1 MTIVSGFGLDF
12 CCQCGL
18 GRTGMVGEVNEWFPS
33 DRVMWVCNYTRQKR
47 FKKYLNRANRNQ
59 SCATIPAETW
69 QYLMKHAPY
78 KGPREIYNRLK
89 RGKGI
94 KRKCY
99 DSLPLICQHLCEGN
113 VPTLSDLEVREA
125 MRHFNTIDSHVER
138 SGDRMISY
146 IFCLEFILKKMGR
159 HDMLPYVAKIKC
171 PRRRR
176 NYQQKLSEI
185 LGSTRTDT
193 VTDRDVMSMLR
204 RGE

>member
-1 MTIVSGFGLDF
+1 M
-12 CCQCGL
+12 
-18 GRTGMVGEVNEWFPS
+18 
-33 DRVMWVCNYTRQKR
+33 
-47 FKKYLNRANRNQ
+47 
-59 SCATIPAETW
+59 
-69 QYLMKHAPY
+69 
-78 KGPREIYNRLK
+78 LK

-138 SGDRMISY
+138 RGDRMISY

-159 HDMLPYVAKIKC
+159 HDMLPYVSKIKC

-185 LGSTRTDT
+185 LGSTRDT

>member
-125 MRHFNTIDSHVER
+125 MRHFNTIDR
-138 SGDRMISY
+138 
-146 IFCLEFILKKMGR
+146 KKMGR
-159 HDMLPYVAKIKC
+159 HDMLPYVSKIKC

-185 LGSTRTDT
+185 LGSTRTE
-193 VTDRDVMSMLR
+193 VAHRDVMSMLR